1 MKHLEYRLRDLDDA
15 STANALFDDLSDAH
29 PDLRVLFDAL
39 RTRLQT
45 EDEDIDALHRRI
57 DDLENEVIYRD
68 DEIARLTDDLSYQ
81 IDRTHNLE
89 IELHDAT
96 RGQVK

>member
-29 PDLRVLFDAL
+29 PDLRALFDAL

-45 EDEDIDALHRRI
+45 EDVDALHRCI
-57 DDLENEVIYRD
+57 DDLVKEADYRE

-81 IDRTHNLE
+81 IDRTRSLE

-96 RGQVK
+96 RGQAK

>member
-29 PDLRVLFDAL
+29 PDLRALFDAL

-45 EDEDIDALHRRI
+45 EDVDALHRRI
-57 DDLENEVIYRD
+57 DDLVHEVGYRE
-68 DEIARLTDDLSYQ
+68 DEIARLTDDLNYQ
-81 IDRTHNLE
+81 INRTRSLE

>member
-1 MKHLEYRLRDLDDA
+1 MKHLEYRLGDLDDA

-45 EDEDIDALHRRI
+45 EDINALQGRI
-57 DDLENEVIYRD
+57 YVLENELDYRE

-81 IDRTHNLE
+81 IDRTRSLE

-96 RGQVK
+96 RGQAE